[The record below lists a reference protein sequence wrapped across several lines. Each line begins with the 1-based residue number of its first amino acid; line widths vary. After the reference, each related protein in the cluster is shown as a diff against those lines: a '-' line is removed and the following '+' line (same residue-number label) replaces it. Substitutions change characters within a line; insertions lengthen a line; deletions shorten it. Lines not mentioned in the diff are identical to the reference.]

1 MTTPSARIPRDLT
14 PVVADWGIKETDFH
28 AWVNNKSVKIM

>member
-1 MTTPSARIPRDLT
+1 MDVMAKPSARIPRDLT

-28 AWVNNKSVKIM
+28 VC